1 MLFRHFRSQS
11 ASAPA
16 QSDILHSAM
25 KCCLGIVPKATLELP
40 KYLSTSFPHKLSQTD
55 TQVHYSTQIM
65 HLTTYC
71 PTLLPSVLSLMV
83 RKCMEI
89 DVEIRVEDGGEVKVE
104 DEGDEDDGLCSG
116 GGNMN
121 SLVVGCDDGD
131 SSRPQKPVE
140 SIEANVYADKLDTLL
155 LLVFEKIRSLGPEAS
170 YSSLQDV
177 FQTTVITTHK
187 SKFTQF
193 LYFYMCGLSSSSS
206 AQGGAASE
214 AILYREFTSYLIEL
228 SLNPDLPSV
237 HRQSSACYLAR

>member
-1 MLFRHFRSQS
+1 
-11 ASAPA
+11 
-16 QSDILHSAM
+16 M

-55 TQVHYSTQIM
+55 TQLHYSTQIM

-83 RKCMEI
+83 RKCMEN
-89 DVEIRVEDGGEVKVE
+89 
-104 DEGDEDDGLCSG
+104 DGLCSG

-155 LLVFEKIRSLGPEAS
+155 LLVFEKIQSLGPEAS

-177 FQTTVITTHK
+177 FQTIVITTHK

-237 HRQSSACYLAR
+237 HRQSSACYLASFVSRGLFVDASTACETV